1 MGGEQ
6 ALAETVGR
14 TEDQADREEQ
24 RAGGSTKTNQ
34 SSQRDASTVCKLSQ
48 HIRDLHPSSCS
59 LQYLRGS
66 TVHHIGGPVT
76 FCVGSEC
83 RNISESTSDS
93 PSFPSPSC
101 CTVHSCLI
109 TAL

>member
-1 MGGEQ
+1 M
-6 ALAETVGR
+6 AEAVGR
-14 TEDQADREEQ
+14 AEDQADREEQ
-24 RAGGSTKTNQ
+24 RAGGSTETNQ
-34 SSQRDASTVCKLSQ
+34 SSQGDASTVCKLSL

-59 LQYLRGS
+59 LQYMRGS
-66 TVHHIGGPVT
+66 TVHHIGGQVT
-76 FCVGSEC
+76 LNGRSEC
-83 RNISESTSDS
+83 RILVRMPLTP